1 MAQMRGAWQHEAPWS
16 LPERPMNQRDSHILE
31 AMTDGYVAL
40 DHEWRFTYV
49 NRVIAK
55 ATRRTPEELIGRRL
69 ADEFPEAWALIERH
83 TAAIHSGQAVAF
95 DAESASLGV
104 VFHVKTFPT
113 PQGREV
119 FFQDVTSSR
128 QARRNA
134 SRLLTL
140 TEALNAATHLDQVL
154 NIVLEHLRD
163 ETYGVLV
170 ALHEPNEDVL
180 KVRYAVHFDPA
191 VVQPYLRVAP
201 DAAVPLAEAFRTG
214 RQMVMTRAE
223 CEARYPAVRLDP
235 YTQEIVVLPLRSSGR
250 VLGSM
255 ALSMRQPWAVDLL
268 TRSKLTVVAAQC
280 ANAIERAQLFEEA
293 RRNEGRYRTLLE
305 TTHAVIWEVDAQFR
319 VTRPLPTWEYFT
331 GQPFEQHRDFGY
343 MAAVHPDDLE
353 ATSAELQAK
362 TALGESF
369 QMNVRVYHRTG
380 QFRATEVQCVPV
392 RDELGQICG
401 WVGAIRDVSEQ
412 ERQQQWQ
419 DAARQLLATL
429 GQATEA
435 QSVYCNALKAVAEIA
450 GTPHAL
456 LAGPL
461 DKAGTFRVLHTQHI
475 PAHVLSQLR
484 QFQAMPESSIGRAI
498 ALGLP
503 FWLHDELSA
512 ERPPDM
518 PGMPNRDLLA
528 DAGPVLMVPL
538 NHEHQLTA
546 VIALNFRDQALP
558 SADMLEHLRWLQ
570 PQLAPAL
577 QRAQLL
583 RTLERSERQAQTTL
597 RALDEGVLLFDAA
610 GNVVAANPAA
620 YQLSG
625 LSLGVG
631 AGGAQVP
638 FPSAFDAAWGLRD
651 PAGQLLPVS
660 AYPAAQAIISGE
672 TVRDKVIEF
681 MRPDGRAILVSINA
695 VPLTEDGVFRGA
707 VVSFSDVTE
716 AYRMRQQLERQA
728 REDELTGLPNRRV
741 FNWSLEQLTREPQAK
756 TAVLLLDIDQFKTV
770 NDTFGHHVGDSLL
783 QAVAGRLT
791 EVCEGRG
798 TVIRLAGD
806 EFGVL
811 LPILEEEEAGQ
822 MATLLIKRLKETLA
836 VADMEFH
843 VSVCVGICIS
853 PDHVSPDEGA
863 AATEL
868 YRQVDLAL
876 HEAKRIGAGN
886 WCLFTPDLSA
896 TQERRVQLERRLRAA
911 LQAQSFSL
919 PALPPQVI
927 SSQTLASQTLPP
939 QGLSVQYQPI
949 VGLIGRQAVAFEALA
964 RWHDDELGWVSPLEF
979 IRVAEE
985 SGLIHEL
992 GALVLHCA
1000 LRQGKAWTQAWNK
1013 PVSISVN
1020 VSSTQLMQQDFLDR
1034 VIGALE
1040 TTGAAASSL
1049 ILEITEAVVIQD
1061 MEVINKRLQ
1070 ALRDLGIRVALDDF
1084 GTGFSSLAVLGT
1096 LPIDVLK
1103 VDRLFV
1109 KGVAQ
1114 NARRQALLAA
1124 IILLGHRLGIMV
1136 VAEGVEEVSEL
1147 EVLQILGCTHVQG
1160 FLFARP
1166 LPAAQVKGLA
1176 HSVFAHSS
1184 AAHSSALSGS
1194 ALSGSAPSNTS

>member
-1 MAQMRGAWQHEAPWS
+1 MGQRDHSGKK
-16 LPERPMNQRDSHILE
+16 LLNQRDRHILE

-40 DHEWRFTYV
+40 DREWRFTYV

-55 ATRRTPEELIGRRL
+55 ATGKTPAQLVGRRL
-69 ADEFPEAWALIERH
+69 PDEFPEAWALIERH
-83 TAAIHSGQAVAF
+83 TTVIHSGQSVAF
-95 DAESASLGV
+95 DAEYPPLGV
-104 VFHVKTFPT
+104 HFHVKTFPT
-113 PQGREV
+113 PEGVEV
-119 FFQDVTSSR
+119 FFQDITSFR
-128 QARRNA
+128 HARRNA
-134 SRLLTL
+134 SRLLNL
-140 TEALNAATHLDQVL
+140 TESLNAATHLDQVL
-154 NIVLEHLRD
+154 KTVLQHLQE

-170 ALHEPNEDVL
+170 ALHDPEEDVL
-180 KVRYAVHFDPA
+180 KVRYAVNFDPS
-191 VVQPYLRVAP
+191 VVQPYLRIAS

-214 RQMVMTRAE
+214 RLMVMSRAE
-223 CEARYPAVRLDP
+223 CEARYPALAIDP
-235 YTQEIVVLPLRSSGR
+235 QTQEIVVLPLRSSGR
-250 VLGSM
+250 VLGSL
-255 ALSMRQPWAVDLL
+255 ALSMKQPWAVDLL

-280 ANAIERAQLFEEA
+280 ASAIERAQLFEEA
-293 RRNEGRYRTLLE
+293 RRNEGLYRTLLE
-305 TTHAVIWEVDAQFR
+305 TTHAVIWEVDAEFR
-319 VTRPLPTWEYFT
+319 VTRPLRTWEYFT

-343 MAAVHPDDLE
+343 MAAVHPADQQAASD
-353 ATSAELQAK
+353 ELQAQ
-362 TALGESF
+362 TALGHSF
-369 QMNVRVYHRTG
+369 KMRVRLHHHSG

-392 RDELGQICG
+392 QDESGQVCG

-412 ERQQQWQ
+412 ERQLRWEGG
-419 DAARQLLATL
+419 ARQLLAQL

-435 QSVYCNALKAVAEIA
+435 LSVYRDALQAVADIA

-456 LAGPL
+456 MAGPL
-461 DKAGTFRVLHTQHI
+461 DSAGALSGTFRVLHAGQI
-475 PAHVLSQLR
+475 PARILSHLR
-484 QFQAMPESSIGRAI
+484 QFQAAPESSVGRAI
-498 ALGLP
+498 TLGLP
-503 FWLHDELSA
+503 FWLHDEL
-512 ERPPDM
+512 PDPTLPDAVL
-518 PGMPNRDLLA
+518 PGVPGTPHRSLLSEV
-528 DAGPVLMVPL
+528 GPVLLVPL

-546 VIALNFRDQALP
+546 LIALNFTGHPEPGQDV
-558 SADMLEHLRWLQ
+558 LEHLRWLQ

-577 QRAQLL
+577 QRAHLL

-620 YQLSG
+620 YQLTGLGLDVQGDHSG
-625 LSLGVG
+625 GVG
-631 AGGAQVP
+631 GSGTAV
-638 FPSAFDAAWGLRD
+638 FPSAFDTAWGLRD

-660 AYPAAQAIISGE
+660 AYPAAHVITTGE
-672 TVRDKVIEF
+672 TVRDAVIEF
-681 MRPDGRAILVSINA
+681 VRPDGRAILVSINA
-695 VPLTEDGVFRGA
+695 VPLAEDGVFRGA
-707 VVSFSDVTE
+707 VVSFADVTE

-741 FNWSLEQLTREPQAK
+741 FNWSLEQLAREPQAK

-783 QAVAGRLT
+783 QAVARRLT

-811 LPILEEEEAGQ
+811 LPIVREEEAGQ
-822 MATLLIKRLKETLA
+822 MATLLLERLAETLD

-853 PDHVSPDEGA
+853 PDEGA
-863 AATEL
+863 AASEL

-896 TQERRVQLERRLRAA
+896 IQERRVRLERRLRAA
-911 LQAQSFSL
+911 LQAQNFLPQAL
-919 PALPPQVI
+919 PAPVSHQRALHAQE
-927 SSQTLASQTLPP
+927 LLP
-939 QGLSVQYQPI
+939 QGLSVHYQPI
-949 VGLIGRQAVAFEALA
+949 VSLLGRQAVAFEALA
-964 RWHDDELGWVSPLEF
+964 RWHDPELGWVSPLEF

-1000 LRQGKAWTQAWNK
+1000 LRQGKAWAQAWNK

-1020 VSSTQLMQQDFLDR
+1020 VSSTQLMSCDFLEQ
-1034 VIGALE
+1034 VLGALE
-1040 TTGAAASSL
+1040 ATGAAASSL

-1061 MEVINKRLQ
+1061 MELVNNRLQ
-1070 ALRDLGIRVALDDF
+1070 ALRDLGMRVALDDF

-1114 NARRQALLAA
+1114 HTRRQALLAA
-1124 IILLGHRLGIMV
+1124 VILLGHRLGIMV
-1136 VAEGVEEVSEL
+1136 VAEGVEEISEL

-1160 FLFARP
+1160 YLFARP
-1166 LPAAQVKGLA
+1166 LPAAEIKGVAHLA
-1176 HSVFAHSS
+1176 FAEQ
-1184 AAHSSALSGS
+1184 AVLQPARQGD
-1194 ALSGSAPSNTS
+1194 N